1 MPEFP
6 GYVGPANPALPVIR
20 VTAVTMRHGAILQT
34 LVGPGEE
41 HVSLAGIPT
50 EASIRHACEQ
60 ALPGLVTNVYAHSAG
75 GGKLLAV
82 IQVAQRSALDEG
94 RARQAAL
101 IALGVYREL
110 KHVILVDDDVD
121 PFDSNDVL
129 WAMQTRYQ
137 GDVDTLFLP
146 GIPGHVL
153 DPSQAP
159 EYSPSIPARGLTC
172 KTIFDCTY
180 PWRLRDRFVRA
191 RFRDVDPTPF
201 APDLFPPAGTGTGL

>member
-6 GYVGPANPALPVIR
+6 GYLGAANPALPVIKVR
-20 VTAVTMRHGAILQT
+20 AVTMRHHAILQT

-41 HVSLAGIPT
+41 HVNLVGIPT
-50 EASIRHACEQ
+50 EASIRNACEQ
-60 ALPGLVTNVYAHSAG
+60 ALPGLVRNVYAHSAG

-82 IQVAQRSALDEG
+82 IQVSQRSELDQG
-94 RARQAAL
+94 RARQAAI
-101 IALGVYREL
+101 IALGAYREL
-110 KHVILVDDDVD
+110 KNVILVDDDVD

-146 GIPGHVL
+146 GLTGHVL
-153 DPSQAP
+153 DPSQVP
-159 EYSPSIPARGLTC
+159 EYSPSITAQGVTC

-180 PWRLRDRFVRA
+180 PWRLRERFVRA
-191 RFRDVDPTPF
+191 RFREVDPTPF
-201 APDLFPPAGTGTGL
+201 APDLFGAEAP